1 MELQID
7 KVLDLYDQKLVELN
21 RKVILLTL
29 ENEELK
35 KLLEQKDE

>member
-7 KVLDLYDQKLVELN
+7 KVLDLYDQKLSELN